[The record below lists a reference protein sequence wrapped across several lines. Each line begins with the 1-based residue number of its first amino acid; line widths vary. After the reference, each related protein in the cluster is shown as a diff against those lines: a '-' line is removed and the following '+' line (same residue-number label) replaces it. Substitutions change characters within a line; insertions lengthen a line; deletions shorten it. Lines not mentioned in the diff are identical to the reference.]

1 MSAVLFGS
9 ISTLV
14 DTSEIQRNAFNEAFR
29 SHGLDW
35 EWSRDDYRSM
45 LGSNGGAGRIA
56 DYAGQRGEK
65 VDADAIHATKSE
77 IFRSSL
83 LKDGASARPG
93 VVETITAARDRGIKV
108 GLVTTTSQENV
119 AAVLSA
125 LGPDVTAESFDIVTD
140 VASVDS
146 PKPDKAVYEYALAQL
161 GESAGDVVAI
171 EDNVGGVT
179 AASAASIR
187 CIAFPNENTAGTTF
201 ADALEQVDAL
211 DPARV
216 GDLASAAA

>member
-14 DTSEIQRNAFNEAFR
+14 DTSEIQRRAFNEAFR

-45 LGSNGGAGRIA
+45 LGSNGGANRVA

-65 VDADAIHATKSE
+65 VDADAVHATKSE
-77 IFRSSL
+77 IFRTIL
-83 LKDGASARPG
+83 LQDGASARPG
-93 VVETITAARDRGIKV
+93 VVETISAARERGMKV

-125 LGPDVTAESFDIVTD
+125 LGPDVSTDSFDIITD
-140 VASVDS
+140 VTSVDS
-146 PKPDKAVYEYALAQL
+146 PKPDKAVYEYALTQL

-171 EDNVGGVT
+171 EDNVGGVS
-179 AASAASIR
+179 AARAASIR
-187 CIAFPNENTAGTTF
+187 CVAFPNENTAGTTF

-211 DPARV
+211 DPTHV

>member
-14 DTSEIQRNAFNEAFR
+14 DTSELQRRAFNEAFR

-45 LGSNGGAGRIA
+45 LDSNGGANRIA
-56 DYAGQRGEK
+56 DFAAQRGEE
-65 VDADAIHATKSE
+65 VDADAVHATKSE
-77 IFRSSL
+77 IFRTTL
-83 LKDGASARPG
+83 LQEGAEARPG
-93 VVETITAARDRGIKV
+93 VVETITTASDRGIKV

-125 LGPDVTAESFDIVTD
+125 LAPAVTAESFDIVTD
-140 VASVDS
+140 VSSVDS
-146 PKPDKAVYEYALAQL
+146 PKPDKAVYEFALEQL
-161 GESAGDVVAI
+161 GESAADVVAI
-171 EDNVGGVT
+171 EDNVGGVA

-187 CIAFPNENTAGTTF
+187 CVAFPNENTAGTTF
-201 ADALEQVDAL
+201 ADALEQVDTL
-211 DPARV
+211 DAAHV
-216 GDLASAAA
+216 GDLASTAA